1 LPDFRNELRISV
13 TGCINSCAHYQIC
26 DIGLVGVNG
35 QIDGEEANLFQ
46 IHLGG
51 HIGHG
56 ARFGVKLSRR
66 VRVENAKYY
75 IENIVRTFH
84 AERWPGETFAD
95 YVAREEPERLERLDE
110 TQRVKEV
117 FV

>member
-1 LPDFRNELRISV
+1 
-13 TGCINSCAHYQIC
+13 
-26 DIGLVGVNG
+26 
-35 QIDGEEANLFQ
+35 LFQ